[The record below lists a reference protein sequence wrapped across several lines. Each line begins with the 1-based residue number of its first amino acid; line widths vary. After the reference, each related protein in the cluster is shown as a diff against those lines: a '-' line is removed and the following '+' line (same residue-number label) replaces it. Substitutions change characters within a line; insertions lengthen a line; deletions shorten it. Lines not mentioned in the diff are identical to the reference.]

1 MRTPIRLTVLA
12 AGLLLMAN
20 TFAQVLLKEREVTEE
35 ALISALAPPPP
46 GVKTRNI
53 GLVGNGRPGS
63 GSSGPRKASVLV
75 TFETNS
81 TELSPHA
88 REALDVVARALQSES
103 LAPLKFQ
110 VEGHAD
116 PRGTADANLRLSQ
129 DRALAVRK
137 YLVENHSIPLERL
150 ESVGKG
156 DRDPLNKRDIAAPE
170 NRRVTF
176 VTLTN

>member
-1 MRTPIRLTVLA
+1 MRMPTRFSLTA
-12 AGLLLMAN
+12 AGLLCISSA
-20 TFAQVLLKEREVTEE
+20 FAQVLLKEQDVTEE
-35 ALISALAPPPP
+35 ALISALAPRPA
-46 GVKTRNI
+46 GVVSRNI
-53 GLVGNGRPGS
+53 GVVGGRVGTRV
-63 GSSGPRKASVLV
+63 SGPRTASVLV

-81 TELSPHA
+81 TELSAQA
-88 REALDVVARALQSES
+88 RDALDVVARALQSES

-116 PRGTADANLRLSQ
+116 PRGKSDANLRLSQ

-150 ESVGKG
+150 ESIGKG
-156 DRDPLNKRDIAAPE
+156 DRDPLNKSDISAPE